1 LRLRPQAHHCLVLRC
16 HGVQIRQLCP
26 YQTAPAAASLPPVL
40 LTCSQQDLRVP
51 FWGPLKYA
59 ARLRAAAAAAGS
71 AQQPCSGAAAASRR
85 GPILLL
91 PDGQAGHF
99 VHERDLLHTSARQYA
114 FLVGEVEGEQ
124 ALRGGPLP

>member
-1 LRLRPQAHHCLVLRC
+1 M
-16 HGVQIRQLCP
+16 CP

-40 LTCSQQDLRVP
+40 LTCSQQDMRVP

-59 ARLRAAAAAAGS
+59 ARLRAAAAAAGI
-71 AQQPCSGAAAASRR
+71 AQQLGDGARGSDSGSGAAASRQGR
-85 GPILLL
+85 ILLL
-91 PDGQAGHF
+91 PDGHAGHF

-114 FLVGEVEGEQ
+114 FLVGAVEGEQ